1 MRQLN
6 VRNMVRCALAAAL
19 MCVCAWIAVPVGDT
33 VFTLQTFA
41 VFLTLYLLGGKWGTA
56 AIAVY
61 LLLGAAGLP
70 VFTGF
75 RGGLGTLLGATGGYL
90 TGFLFCGL
98 FYWLTEA
105 LLGSEKLRFWVV
117 IPGLFLCYLFG
128 TLWYSYGYLSG
139 SQMSVWLV
147 IGRCVLPYLL
157 PDGLKLVLAWSLARR
172 LKPYI

>member
-1 MRQLN
+1 MN

-19 MCVCAWIAVPVGDT
+19 MCVCAWIAIPAGDT
-33 VFTLQTFA
+33 VFTMQTFA

-75 RGGLGTLLGATGGYL
+75 RGGLGVLLGATGGYL

-98 FYWLTEA
+98 VYWLLEV
-105 LLGSEKLRFWVV
+105 LIGKEKLLLWVM
-117 IPGLFLCYLFG
+117 IPGIILCYLFG

-147 IGRCVLPYLL
+147 LLRCVVPYLL
-157 PDGLKLVLAWSLARR
+157 PDGVKLLLAWSLARR

>member
-1 MRQLN
+1 MN

-19 MCVCAWIAVPVGDT
+19 MCVCAWIAIPAGDT
-33 VFTLQTFA
+33 VFTMQTFA

-61 LLLGAAGLP
+61 LLLGVAGLP

-98 FYWLTEA
+98 CYWL
-105 LLGSEKLRFWVV
+105 LGGEKVRLWVML
-117 IPGLFLCYLFG
+117 PGLLLCYLFG

-139 SQMSVWLV
+139 DQMSVWLV

-157 PDGLKLVLAWSLARR
+157 PDGVKLMLAWSLARR

>member
-1 MRQLN
+1 MN

-19 MCVCAWIAVPVGDT
+19 MCVCAWIAIPAGDT
-33 VFTLQTFA
+33 VFTMQTFA
-41 VFLTLYLLGGKWGTA
+41 LFLTLYLLGGKWGTA

-61 LLLGAAGLP
+61 LLLGIAGLP

-98 FYWLTEA
+98 VYWL
-105 LLGSEKLRFWVV
+105 LDGEKVRLWVML
-117 IPGLFLCYLFG
+117 PGLFLCYLFG

-157 PDGLKLVLAWSLARR
+157 PDGVKLVLAWSLARR

>member
-1 MRQLN
+1 MN

-19 MCVCAWIAVPVGDT
+19 MCVCAWIAIPAGDT
-33 VFTLQTFA
+33 VFTMQTFA
-41 VFLTLYLLGGKWGTA
+41 LFLTLYLLGGKWGTA

-98 FYWLTEA
+98 VYWLLEV
-105 LLGSEKLRFWVV
+105 LIGKEKLLLWVM
-117 IPGLFLCYLFG
+117 IPGIILCYLFG
-128 TLWYSYGYLSG
+128 TLWYYFGYLGGGQASL
-139 SQMSVWLV
+139 WLV
-147 IGRCVLPYLL
+147 LLRCVVPYLL
-157 PDGLKLVLAWSLARR
+157 PDGVKLILAWSLARR

>member
-1 MRQLN
+1 
-6 VRNMVRCALAAAL
+6 MVRCALAAAL
-19 MCVCAWIAVPVGDT
+19 MCVCAWIAIPAGDT
-33 VFTLQTFA
+33 VFTMQTFA

-61 LLLGAAGLP
+61 LILGAAGLP

-98 FYWLTEA
+98 FYWWMEA
-105 LLGSEKLRFWVV
+105 LFGGEKQRLWVM

-139 SQMSVWLV
+139 DQMSAWLV

>member
-1 MRQLN
+1 MN

-33 VFTLQTFA
+33 VFTMQTFA

-61 LLLGAAGLP
+61 LLIGAAGLP

-75 RGGLGTLLGATGGYL
+75 QGGVGTLLGATGGYL
-90 TGFLFCGL
+90 TGFLFCG
-98 FYWLTEA
+98 FAYWL
-105 LLGSEKLRFWVV
+105 LGGEKMRIWVML
-117 IPGLFLCYLFG
+117 PGLFLCYLFG
-128 TLWYSYGYLSG
+128 TLWYYFGYLGSG
-139 SQMSVWLV
+139 LTSLWLV
-147 IGRCVLPYLL
+147 LLRCVVPYLL
-157 PDGLKLVLAWSLARR
+157 PDGVKLLFAWSLARR

>member
-1 MRQLN
+1 MN

-19 MCVCAWIAVPVGDT
+19 MCVCAWIAIPAGDT
-33 VFTLQTFA
+33 VFTMQTFA

-61 LLLGAAGLP
+61 LLLGVVGLP

-98 FYWLTEA
+98 CYWL
-105 LLGSEKLRFWVV
+105 LGGKKVRLWVML
-117 IPGLFLCYLFG
+117 PGLFLCYLFG

-139 SQMSVWLV
+139 NQMSVWLV

-157 PDGLKLVLAWSLARR
+157 PDGVKLVLAWSLARR
-172 LKPYI
+172 LKPHI

>member
-1 MRQLN
+1 
-6 VRNMVRCALAAAL
+6 MVRCALAAAL
-19 MCVCAWIAVPVGDT
+19 MCVCAWIAIPVGDT
-33 VFTLQTFA
+33 VFTMQTFA
-41 VFLTLYLLGGKWGTA
+41 LFLILYLLGGKWGTA

-98 FYWLTEA
+98 CYWL
-105 LLGSEKLRFWVV
+105 LGGEKVRLWVML
-117 IPGLFLCYLFG
+117 PGLFLCYLFG

-139 SQMSVWLV
+139 NQMSVWLV

-157 PDGLKLVLAWSLARR
+157 PDGVKLVLAWSLARR

>member
-1 MRQLN
+1 
-6 VRNMVRCALAAAL
+6 
-19 MCVCAWIAVPVGDT
+19 MCVCAWIAIPAGDT
-33 VFTLQTFA
+33 VFTMQTFA

-61 LLLGAAGLP
+61 LLLGIAGLP

-90 TGFLFCGL
+90 TGFLFSGL
-98 FYWLTEA
+98 VYWL
-105 LLGSEKLRFWVV
+105 LDGEKVRLWVML
-117 IPGLFLCYLFG
+117 PGLFLCYLFG

-157 PDGLKLVLAWSLARR
+157 PDGVKLVLAWSLARR

>member
-1 MRQLN
+1 MN

-19 MCVCAWIAVPVGDT
+19 ICVCAWIAIPAGDT
-33 VFTLQTFA
+33 VFTMQTFA
-41 VFLTLYLLGGKWGTA
+41 LFLTLYLLGGKWGTA

-61 LLLGAAGLP
+61 LLLGVAGLP

-98 FYWLTEA
+98 AYWL
-105 LLGSEKLRFWVV
+105 LDGEKVRLWVML
-117 IPGLFLCYLFG
+117 PGLLLCYLFG

-139 SQMSVWLV
+139 NQMSVWLV

-157 PDGLKLVLAWSLARR
+157 PDGVKLVLAWSLARR